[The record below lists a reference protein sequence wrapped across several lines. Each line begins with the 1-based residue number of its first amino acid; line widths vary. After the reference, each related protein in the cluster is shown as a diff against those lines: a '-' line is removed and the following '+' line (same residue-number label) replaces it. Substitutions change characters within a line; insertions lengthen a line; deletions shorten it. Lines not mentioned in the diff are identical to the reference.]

1 MDQALQT
8 ALSTGLSS
16 VSGFHSNK
24 PKAVDPELAG
34 KNVLPQSFC
43 PTAKDRQSF
52 PAFNGPV
59 KASYLSIGGWPWGD
73 KATWHYDESEWIKI
87 QEAWQILYDAGINFI
102 DTAEAYGNG
111 ESEKIVGDLVQGLP
125 RDNFVV
131 QTKFFST
138 PMKAENFIHPVDAP
152 VTSLKASLERLR
164 LDFVDIYLVHG
175 PIHLQ
180 SFSNIAEGMAKCVK
194 EGLTRAVGVAN
205 YDNEDVFKIRDELK
219 KYNVPLATNQCEFS
233 VLRRYPEISGSI
245 RKCQASDIIFQ
256 SYSSL
261 GQGRLSGKYTPENPP
276 PKEYRFSSYDMKD
289 IEPTIAVLREIAEK
303 RGKSPASVALNYNI
317 GKGAVPVVGIR
328 RAEQAREAID
338 ALGWRL
344 SDEEVIAI
352 DKVSVEGQT
361 TSLWQQG

>member
-24 PKAVDPELAG
+24 PKGVDPELAG

-43 PTAKDRQSF
+43 PTAKDRLSF
-52 PAFNGPV
+52 PAVNGPV
-59 KASYLSIGGWPWGD
+59 RASYLSIGGWPWGD
-73 KATWHYDESEWIKI
+73 KPTWHYDESEWIEI

-102 DTAEAYGNG
+102 DTTEAYGNG
-111 ESEKIVGDLVQGLP
+111 ENEV
-125 RDNFVV
+125 
-131 QTKFFST
+131 FST
-138 PMKAENFIHPVDAP
+138 PMKAENFIHPIDAP

-175 PIHLQ
+175 PIHPQ
-180 SFSNIAEGMAKCVK
+180 SFSNVAEGMA
-194 EGLTRAVGVAN
+194 
-205 YDNEDVFKIRDELK
+205 NEDVFKIRDELK
-219 KYNVPLATNQCEFS
+219 KHNVPLATNQCEFS
-233 VLRRYPEISGSI
+233 VLRRYLEITGGI
-245 RKCQASDIIFQ
+245 RKCQASDIVFQ

-289 IEPTIAVLREIAEK
+289 IEPTIATLREIAEK

-328 RAEQAREAID
+328 RAEQAREAIE

-344 SDEEVIAI
+344 SEEEVIAI